1 MNIWGRPASPCGKNG
16 GVDASCLT
24 CDLTAR
30 ARPLPGR
37 IVTATG
43 RWVVDHCL
51 GPLGIG
57 TLVAAPKRHVV
68 RVADLNDEEA
78 SELGPLLKT
87 ASILTELTAPE
98 QRYVCASSHGSD
110 EATHL
115 HWIIQSVGA
124 EIVQRYGS
132 LRSQALQAAMV
143 VADEHPR
150 RH

>member
-1 MNIWGRPASPCGKNG
+1 
-16 GVDASCLT
+16 
-24 CDLTAR
+24 
-30 ARPLPGR
+30 
-37 IVTATG
+37 
-43 RWVVDHCL
+43 
-51 GPLGIG
+51 
-57 TLVAAPKRHVV
+57 LVAAPKRHVV

-132 LRSQALQAAMV
+132 QRSQALQAAMV